1 MSKLSK
7 EYYLLYGDIP
17 EDHLE
22 RMEYLIRNVKPK
34 RGFRVNFVDET
45 NRIRSIPWK
54 KLRFILYI
62 VPKGTPRPRC
72 GKGGHFYVKGASD
85 HKAFFNEFFKSLKMQ
100 PKIVTACKVSIV
112 AYLPTPNAMRSYEQV
127 LAEWGFIRP
136 IVKPDFDNIAKT
148 YCDMIQGTLLEDDAL
163 IIEGTTK
170 KYYSIKPRVEFS
182 IEYMEGYDSVFNKKK
197 IEMKGEV

>member
-7 EYYLLYGDIP
+7 EYDLLYGDIP
-17 EDHLE
+17 DDRLE
-22 RMEYLIRNVKPK
+22 RVEYLIRKVKPK
-34 RGFRVNFVDET
+34 KGFRVSFVDEVD
-45 NRIRSIPWK
+45 RIRSISWK

-62 VPKGTPRPRC
+62 VPKGTPRPRR

-85 HKAFFNEFFKSLKMQ
+85 HKTFFNDFFASLQLQ
-100 PKIVTACKVSIV
+100 PKIVTACKVSIS
-112 AYLPTPNAMRSYEQV
+112 AYLPTPSTMKPYEKV

-148 YCDMIQGTLLEDDAL
+148 YCDMIQGTLLQDDAL
-163 IIEGTTK
+163 IIEGTSK
-170 KYYSIKPRVEFS
+170 KFYSIKPRVEFS

-197 IEMKGEV
+197 LKGEL